1 MDFDY
6 MASAA
11 YGEYVTIDE
20 MLSKVKIGSGCELQ
34 ESDPLDVINRQ
45 DAYGLTMLMEGRAR
59 GGVSCVAVRNNHF
72 EVSVGVVYVT
82 NRW

>member
-1 MDFDY
+1 

-11 YGEYVTIDE
+11 YGEYMTIDE

-34 ESDPLDVINRQ
+34 ESDPLGVINRQ

-59 GGVSCVAVRNNHF
+59 GGV
-72 EVSVGVVYVT
+72 
-82 NRW
+82 

>member
-1 MDFDY
+1 
-6 MASAA
+6 MASTA

-59 GGVSCVAVRNNHF
+59 GGV
-72 EVSVGVVYVT
+72 
-82 NRW
+82 

>member
-1 MDFDY
+1 MIFESFVIVFPLLCFDMDFDY

-34 ESDPLDVINRQ
+34 ESDPLGVINRQ

-59 GGVSCVAVRNNHF
+59 RGV
-72 EVSVGVVYVT
+72 
-82 NRW
+82 

>member
-1 MDFDY
+1 MIFESFVIVFPLLCFDMDFDY
-6 MASAA
+6 MTSAA

-34 ESDPLDVINRQ
+34 ESDPLGVINRQ

-59 GGVSCVAVRNNHF
+59 RGV
-72 EVSVGVVYVT
+72 
-82 NRW
+82 